1 MPLVEVSHL
10 SYTYADGTAALC
22 DVSFSIEEG
31 ERVGLAGPNGAGK
44 STLLWHLNGLLPEE
58 RHLRKQARAAGA
70 TPRPQNRVKQ
80 AAPGGA
86 SSAAVQVGER
96 ERPAR
101 SKRCAEHPACEGR
114 AGQGGEAAG
123 IVRIAG
129 LDLVWENLAAVRQMV
144 GLVFQDPD
152 DQLFSPT
159 IGEDVAFGPIN
170 LGLEP
175 DEVSARV
182 AEAMAAVGL
191 VGYEQRFP
199 HCLSVG
205 ERKRACLAGV
215 LACRPRLLAL
225 DEPTAN
231 LDPRCRRQLL
241 CLLQTLGCAQLVA
254 THDLELLLELC
265 PRTILL
271 DRGRVCAEGPT
282 QELLSD
288 VELLGAHGLEVP
300 ASLRGLCAAAW
311 ERQGRGEGRE
321 RGEQGRS

>member
-10 SYTYADGTAALC
+10 SYTYADGTMALS

-58 RHLRKQARAAGA
+58 PRLRKQARSAAARSGSQEGIGLAAAGC
-70 TPRPQNRVKQ
+70 T
-80 AAPGGA
+80 
-86 SSAAVQVGER
+86 SSAAVLEGGR
-96 ERPAR
+96 DRPAQ
-101 SKRCAEHPACEGR
+101 SQPCEKHLDGEGR
-114 AGQGGEAAG
+114 AGQGGEAGGA
-123 IVRIAG
+123 IRIAG
-129 LDLVWENLAAVRQMV
+129 LELVRENLAAVRQIV

-170 LGLEP
+170 LGLGP

-199 HCLSVG
+199 HRLSVG

-241 CLLQTLGCAQLVA
+241 RLLQGLNCTQLVA

-271 DRGRVCAEGPT
+271 DRGRVCADGPT
-282 QELLSD
+282 QEILSD
-288 VELLGAHGLEVP
+288 AGLLAGHGLEVP
-300 ASLRGLCAAAW
+300 ASLRGQCAAARR
-311 ERQGRGEGRE
+311 RQGRGEG
-321 RGEQGRS
+321 GELETS